1 MGGAA
6 AAFDVGGFPHTS
18 YPERKPSAF
27 CVWLGWGAAELRVL
41 LGESQAKLWRSLGA
55 AGAVGPRAPE
65 AEGSW
70 EPHCSIPGSMCP
82 PPLVLLGKS
91 MPELSQPQGTEIC
104 TQGLC

>member
-55 AGAVGPRAPE
+55 AGAVGPM
-65 AEGSW
+65 
-70 EPHCSIPGSMCP
+70 CSGGGRQLGATLQHPGQYVSSP
-82 PPLVLLGKS
+82 PGPSG
-91 MPELSQPQGTEIC
+91 
-104 TQGLC
+104 